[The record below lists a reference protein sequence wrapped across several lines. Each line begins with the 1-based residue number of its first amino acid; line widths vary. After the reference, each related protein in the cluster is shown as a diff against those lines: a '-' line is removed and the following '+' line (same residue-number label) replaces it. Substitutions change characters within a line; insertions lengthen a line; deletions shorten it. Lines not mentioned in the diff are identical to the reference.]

1 MRKSDVNIER
11 ITKVISIIGPPNSGK
26 TSVFNHLSGQKYK
39 TVNYPGATVEFSVSS
54 FLKTYKLEALLID
67 SPGIITLIPASPDE
81 RVTVNCLFSHPKFG
95 TPDLIIVTVDASQL
109 SRHLLLLEQLKDSGF
124 HIVVALTMVDI
135 LNQKGFEIDLKK
147 LEELLDLPV
156 VKVNGRTGDGI
167 DNLANLVKDIVNNT
181 RSHTLKKLV
190 RREYSPE
197 EIIEIFNHIEEI
209 ESQVIRKKT
218 LINLDSANQQ
228 LKIFSPNGKI
238 NKPDERTIKMD
249 RYLLHPVFGLLIFI
263 VVMSLFFTSIFWLA
277 APIMDFI
284 DYLFTSLSETIRL
297 SFGETI
303 LTDLFANGIVT
314 GTGAVMVFLPQI
326 FILFV
331 LLGFLEDTGYLA
343 RGAVLVDKPL
353 SKIGLNG
360 RSFVPM
366 LSGFACAIPAVM
378 ATRTIPNKKERF
390 LTMFIIPLMSCSAR
404 LPVYSLLLAFLF
416 IDRPFYSG
424 ISLAAIYLFSIVSSI
439 IVAAIVNKFNDK
451 IIKVDDNSSF
461 IMELPAYRMPKLKF
475 VIVHALKNSFQYL
488 KKAGPI
494 ILVFSLLMWFL
505 TNFPIYKTDVG
516 TSDTS
521 KTAEQIKAEQITNSY
536 AAQLGKFIEP
546 AMKPMGMDWRVG
558 VSLISTIIQREVFVS
573 SLALMLKIS
582 QSDKNMQYSI
592 LNAMREAKVESSG
605 APMFTPATI
614 IGLIV
619 FFVLA
624 LQCISTIAIIRKE
637 TNTWYLPLIQVVV
650 LTTLAYFM
658 SVITVNLLRYL
669 GVP

>member
-39 TVNYPGATVEFSVSS
+39 TVNYPGATVEFSVAS
-54 FLKTYKLEALLID
+54 FLKTYNFDALLID
-67 SPGIITLIPASPDE
+67 SPGIITLVPASPDE
-81 RVTVNCLFSHPKFG
+81 KVTVNCLFSHPKFG
-95 TPDLIIVTVDASQL
+95 TPDVVIVTIDTSQL
-109 SRHLLLLEQLKDSGF
+109 SRHLLLIEQLKDSGF
-124 HIVVALTMVDI
+124 HIVVALTMTDI
-135 LNQKGFEIDLKK
+135 LYQKGFEINLKK
-147 LEELLDLPV
+147 LEELLDLPI
-156 VKVNGRTGDGI
+156 VKVNGRTGEGI
-167 DNLANLVKDIVNNT
+167 NNLASLIKDIVNST
-181 RSHTLKKLV
+181 RLQPTKKLV
-190 RREYSPE
+190 RRNYSPS
-197 EIIEIFNHIEEI
+197 EIIEIFNRIEEI
-209 ESQVIRKKT
+209 ESQVIRKKNF
-218 LINLDSANQQ
+218 INLNSANLQ
-228 LKIFSPNGKI
+228 LKVLSNGRI

-249 RYLLHPVFGLLIFI
+249 KYLLHPVFGLLIFI
-263 VVMSLFFTSIFWLA
+263 VVMTLFFTSIFWLA

-284 DYLFTSLSETIRL
+284 DYLFTSLSENIRL
-297 SFGETI
+297 SLGETM
-303 LTDLFANGIVT
+303 LADLLANGVVT

-378 ATRTIPNKKERF
+378 ATRTIPNKRERF

-439 IVAAIVNKFNDK
+439 IVAAVVNKFNDK
-451 IIKVDDNSSF
+451 IIKVNDNSSF
-461 IMELPAYRMPKLKF
+461 IMELPPYRTPKLKF
-475 VIVHALKNSFQYL
+475 VIVHAIKNSFQYL

-505 TNFPIYKTDVG
+505 TNFPVYKTD
-516 TSDTS
+516 T
-521 KTAEQIKAEQITNSY
+521 KTTTTGRTREQIKAEQITNSY
-536 AAQLGKFIEP
+536 AAQLGRFIEP
-546 AMKPMGMDWRVG
+546 VMRPMGMDWRVG
-558 VSLISTIIQREVFVS
+558 VSLISTIAQREVFVS

-582 QSDKNMQYSI
+582 ESEENMQQSI
-592 LNAMREAKVESSG
+592 LNAMKEAKIESTG
-605 APMFTPATI
+605 TPMFTPATI
-614 IGLIV
+614 TGLIV
-619 FFVLA
+619 FFVFA
-624 LQCISTIAIIRKE
+624 LQCISTIAVIRKE

-650 LTTLAYFM
+650 LTSLAYFM
-658 SVITVNLLRYL
+658 SVITVNFLRYI

>member
-39 TVNYPGATVEFSVSS
+39 TVNYPGATVEFSVAS
-54 FLKTYKLEALLID
+54 FLKTYNFDALLID
-67 SPGIITLIPASPDE
+67 SPGIITLVPASPDE
-81 RVTVNCLFSHPKFG
+81 KVTVNCLFSHPKFG
-95 TPDLIIVTVDASQL
+95 TPDVVIVTIDASQL
-109 SRHLLLLEQLKDSGF
+109 SRHLLLIEQLKDSGF
-124 HIVVALTMVDI
+124 HIVVALTMTDI
-135 LNQKGFEIDLKK
+135 LYQKGFEINLKK
-147 LEELLDLPV
+147 LEELLDLPI
-156 VKVNGRTGDGI
+156 VKVNGRTGEGI
-167 DNLANLVKDIVNNT
+167 NNLASLIKDIVNSARLQPT
-181 RSHTLKKLV
+181 KKLV
-190 RREYSPE
+190 RRNYSPS
-197 EIIEIFNHIEEI
+197 EIIEIFNRIEGI
-209 ESQVIRKKT
+209 ESQVIKKKNF
-218 LINLDSANQQ
+218 INLDSANSQ
-228 LKIFSPNGKI
+228 LKILSNGRI

-249 RYLLHPVFGLLIFI
+249 KYLLHPVFGLLIFI
-263 VVMSLFFTSIFWLA
+263 VVMTLFFTSIFWLA

-284 DYLFTSLSETIRL
+284 DYLFTSLSENIRL
-297 SFGETI
+297 SLGETM
-303 LTDLFANGIVT
+303 LADLLANGVVT

-378 ATRTIPNKKERF
+378 ATRTIPNKRERF

-439 IVAAIVNKFNDK
+439 IVAAVVNKFNDK
-451 IIKVDDNSSF
+451 IIKVNDNSSF
-461 IMELPAYRMPKLKF
+461 IMELPPYRTPKLKF
-475 VIVHALKNSFQYL
+475 VIVHAVKNSFQYL

-505 TNFPIYKTDVG
+505 TNFPVYKTD
-516 TSDTS
+516 T
-521 KTAEQIKAEQITNSY
+521 KTTTTGRTREQIKAEQITNSY
-536 AAQLGKFIEP
+536 AAQLGRFIEP
-546 AMKPMGMDWRVG
+546 VMRPMGMDWRVG
-558 VSLISTIIQREVFVS
+558 VSLISTIAQREVFVS

-582 QSDKNMQYSI
+582 ESEENMQQSI
-592 LNAMREAKVESSG
+592 LKAMKEAKIESTG

-614 IGLIV
+614 TGLIV
-619 FFVLA
+619 FFVFA
-624 LQCISTIAIIRKE
+624 LQCISTIAVIRKE

-650 LTTLAYFM
+650 LTSLAYFM
-658 SVITVNLLRYL
+658 SVITVNFLRYI

>member
-54 FLKTYKLEALLID
+54 FLKKYNFDALLID
-67 SPGIITLIPASPDE
+67 SPGIITLVPSSPDE
-81 RVTVNCLFSHPKFG
+81 KVTVNCLFSHPKFG
-95 TPDLIIVTVDASQL
+95 TPDLVIVTVDSSQL
-109 SRHLLLLEQLKDSGF
+109 SRHLLLIEQLKESGF
-124 HIVVALTMVDI
+124 HIVVALTMTDI
-135 LNQKGFEIDLKK
+135 LNQKGYEIDLKK

-156 VKVNGRTGDGI
+156 VKVNGRSGEGI
-167 DNLANLVKDIVNNT
+167 ESLANLVKNIVSSN
-181 RSHTLKKLV
+181 RLHTPKKLV
-190 RREYSPE
+190 RRDYSPN
-197 EIIEIFNHIEEI
+197 EIIDIFKQIEDI
-209 ESQVIRKKT
+209 ESQVIKNRDY
-218 LINLDSANQQ
+218 INLNSANQQ
-228 LKIFSPNGKI
+228 LKVITNGRI

-263 VVMSLFFTSIFWLA
+263 VIMSLFFTSIFWLA
-277 APIMDFI
+277 APIMNFI

-297 SFGETI
+297 SFGETM
-303 LTDLFANGIVT
+303 LSDLLANGVVT
-314 GTGAVMVFLPQI
+314 GTGAVLVFLPQI

-366 LSGFACAIPAVM
+366 LSGFACAIPAIM
-378 ATRTIPNKKERF
+378 ATRTISNKRERF

-451 IIKVDDNSSF
+451 IIKVEDNSSF
-461 IMELPAYRMPKLKF
+461 IMELPAYRIPKFKF
-475 VIVHALKNSFQYL
+475 VIVHSLKNSFQYL

-494 ILVFSLLMWFL
+494 ILTFSLLMWFL
-505 TNFPIYKTDVG
+505 TNFPIYKTDKEVSNSG
-516 TSDTS
+516 
-521 KTAEQIKAEQITNSY
+521 KTREQIKAEQITNSY
-536 AAQLGKFIEP
+536 AAQIGKFIEP
-546 AMKPMGMDWRVG
+546 VMKPMGMDWRVG
-558 VSLISTIIQREVFVS
+558 VSLISTIAQREVFVS

-582 QSDKNMQYSI
+582 ESGENMQESI
-592 LNAMREAKVESSG
+592 LNAMRDAKIETTG
-605 APMFTPATI
+605 RQMFTPATI

-619 FFVLA
+619 FFVFA
-624 LQCISTIAIIRKE
+624 LQCISTIAVIRKE
-637 TNTWYLPLIQVVV
+637 TNTWYLPLIQVFV
-650 LTTLAYFM
+650 LTSLAYLM
-658 SVITVNLLRYL
+658 SVIAVNFLRFL

>member
-1 MRKSDVNIER
+1 MRKSDLNIER

-26 TSVFNHLSGQKYK
+26 TSIFNHLSGQKYK

-54 FLKTYKLEALLID
+54 FLKTYRFDALLID
-67 SPGIITLIPASPDE
+67 SPGIITLVPASPDE
-81 RVTVNCLFSHPKFG
+81 KVTVNCLFSHPKFG
-95 TPDLIIVTVDASQL
+95 TPDLVIVTIDASQL
-109 SRHLLLLEQLKDSGF
+109 SRHLLLIEQLKDSGF
-124 HIVVALTMVDI
+124 HIVVALTMMDI
-135 LNQKGFEIDLKK
+135 LYQKGFEIDLKK

-156 VKVNGRTGDGI
+156 VRVNGRSGDGI
-167 DNLANLVKDIVNNT
+167 NNLVNLVKNIINST
-181 RSHTLKKLV
+181 RVQTVKKLV
-190 RREYSPE
+190 RRNYSPS

-209 ESQVIRKKT
+209 ESQVIRKKNS
-218 LINLDSANQQ
+218 INLDSANLQ
-228 LKIFSPNGKI
+228 LKVLSNGRI
-238 NKPDERTIKMD
+238 NKPDGRTIKMD
-249 RYLLHPVFGLLIFI
+249 RYFLHPIFGLLIFI

-297 SFGETI
+297 SLGETM
-303 LTDLFANGIVT
+303 LADLLANGVVT

-366 LSGFACAIPAVM
+366 LSGFACAIPAIM
-378 ATRTIPNKKERF
+378 ATRTIPNKRERF
-390 LTMFIIPLMSCSAR
+390 LTMFIIPLMSCSAK
-404 LPVYSLLLAFLF
+404 LPVYSLLLSFLF

-451 IIKVDDNSSF
+451 IIKVNDNSSF
-461 IMELPAYRMPKLKF
+461 IMELPPYRMPKLKF

-505 TNFPIYKTDVG
+505 TNFPIYKTDTVK
-516 TSDTS
+516 SP
-521 KTAEQIKAEQITNSY
+521 EQMKAEQITNSY
-536 AAQLGKFIEP
+536 AAQLGRFIEP
-546 AMKPMGMDWRVG
+546 AMRPMGMDWRVG
-558 VSLISTIIQREVFVS
+558 VSLISTIAQREVFVS
-573 SLALMLKIS
+573 NLALMLKIS
-582 QSDKNMQYSI
+582 QSDENMQLSI
-592 LNAMREAKVESSG
+592 LNAMREAKIESSG
-605 APMFTPATI
+605 APLFTPATI
-614 IGLIV
+614 VGLIV
-619 FFVLA
+619 FFVFA
-624 LQCISTIAIIRKE
+624 LQCISTIAVIRKE
-637 TNTWYLPLIQVVV
+637 TNTWYLPLIQVIV
-650 LTTLAYFM
+650 LTTLAYLM
-658 SVITVNLLRYL
+658 SVIAVNLLRYI